1 MSSAPANSYDEVPYD
16 SRPQRATHPDS
27 LATLARLLGMH
38 PAPVDGCR
46 VLELGCA
53 TCGNLLPMA
62 EALPGSRFVGVDLSA
77 GQIDTGR
84 KVAAALGLDNID
96 LRACSILDVDDSFG
110 TFDYILCH
118 GVYSWVPEAV
128 REHILAV
135 CRRNLS
141 PHGVAYIS
149 YNTYPGWHRRAP
161 VREMMCYHVQD
172 LPDPRQRIA
181 QARALL
187 DFLIWAAPAPG
198 GLWAQLLTEEKEL
211 IGSQEN
217 DYYLYHDH
225 LEVVNQPFY
234 FHQFMEQARWHD
246 LQFLGEALGA
256 SNFLS
261 CPAEVQQA
269 LQAASTD
276 LVQLEQYTDFLFNR
290 TFRRTLLVHADV
302 ELNRSPRPNVV
313 FGLQASASARPKAN
327 PETADAE
334 AVEFHND
341 KGVSVQTRSPLAKAA
356 LGVLFEAWPRPLPFD
371 ELWQRAAG
379 RLGPEGADVP
389 PAQAR
394 AELAGALVQLYLTG
408 LAGLHVHVPAFT
420 TEPGERPRATPLACR
435 QAETGE
441 AVTNRR
447 HCTVK
452 LGVLDRAVLALLDG
466 SRDRPAL
473 VQALTERALQ
483 GELELQQHVRPLTDD
498 DVIRGVL
505 EQDLEASLHRL
516 GRSAVLVA

>member
-1 MSSAPANSYDEVPYD
+1 MSSAPANSYDEVPYN
-16 SRPQRATHPDS
+16 SRARRATHPDT

-53 TCGNLLPMA
+53 TGGNLLPLA
-62 EALPGSRFVGVDLSA
+62 EALPGSRFVGVDLSG
-77 GQIDTGR
+77 GQIDAGR
-84 KVAAALGLDNID
+84 KVAAALELDNLD

-128 REHILAV
+128 REHILTI
-135 CRRNLS
+135 CQRNLS

-187 DFLIWAAPAPG
+187 DFLIRSAPVPG
-198 GLWAQLLTEEKEL
+198 GLWARLLTDEREL
-211 IGSQEN
+211 IASQES
-217 DYYLYHDH
+217 DYYLFHEH
-225 LEVVNQPFY
+225 MEEVNQPFY
-234 FHQFMEQARWHD
+234 FHQFMEQARRHD

-269 LQAASTD
+269 LQATSAD
-276 LVQLEQYTDFLFNR
+276 LIQLEQYTDFLFNR
-290 TFRRTLLVHADV
+290 TFRRTLLVHASV
-302 ELNRSPRPNVV
+302 ELNRSPGPATV

-327 PETADAE
+327 PETAEAD

-341 KGVSVQTRSPLAKAA
+341 EGVTVETRSPLAKAA
-356 LGVLFEAWPRPLPFD
+356 LGVLFELWPRPLPFD
-371 ELWQRAAG
+371 ELWRRTAE
-379 RLGPEGADVP
+379 RLGPQDTGVAS
-389 PAQAR
+389 AQAR
-394 AELAGALVQLYLTG
+394 AELAGALVQLYLAG

-420 TEPGERPRATPLACR
+420 TEPSERPRATPLARR
-435 QAETGE
+435 QAGTAE

-447 HCTVK
+447 HHTVK
-452 LGVLDRAVLALLDG
+452 LGVLDRAVLGLLDG
-466 SRDRPAL
+466 GRDRTAL

-483 GELELQQHVRPLTDD
+483 GDLELQQDGRPLTDAA
-498 DVIRGVL
+498 VIRSVL
-505 EQDLEASLHRL
+505 QQELEASLHRL
-516 GRSAVLVA
+516 ARSAVLVA